1 MGEAR
6 EQRGKGYYLL
16 LLRLAC
22 PVWHDWETHYLFQI
36 SWCDSGVFDSVNNW
50 YGNFG
55 HAPCAGWCFIPLIC
69 NYFTKKGKIWLNVIM
84 QGQRKI

>member
-22 PVWHDWETHYLFQI
+22 PVWHDWETHYLLQI
-36 SWCDSGVFDSVNNW
+36 SWCDFGVFDSVNNW
-50 YGNFG
+50 YGNVG
-55 HAPCAGWCFIPLIC
+55 HAPYLVLVGALFLLFVIILL
-69 NYFTKKGKIWLNVIM
+69 KKVKSDWM
-84 QGQRKI
+84 